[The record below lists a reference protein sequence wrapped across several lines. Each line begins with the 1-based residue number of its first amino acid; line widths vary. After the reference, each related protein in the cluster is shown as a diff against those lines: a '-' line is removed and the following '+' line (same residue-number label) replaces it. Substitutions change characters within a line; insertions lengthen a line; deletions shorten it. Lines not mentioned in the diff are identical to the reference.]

1 MVKQFSGLV
10 ALAAMTLAACS
21 STTTTAAHG
30 TSSGPTAPT
39 PTTVQ
44 HAVAHG
50 AEAPIDAVPWSE
62 VGPGWMLAMW
72 SPATPTR
79 GGGEVPA
86 GEPAPATSTTT
97 LYLVNPEGGRYALT
111 TFPAPGDGPSPHL
124 VDWSG
129 DGGRALFSEVGD
141 RDLTVIEVD
150 LHTGT
155 QTTFTVKDGYS
166 TTPRYTRPK
175 GKAVLLS
182 KSNDI
187 DSPPSLK
194 RVDLAGNDQLTYP
207 VAQFGSKFGPDFLS
221 TPDGTRLV
229 IGTETGGLA
238 VMGNDGK
245 GIKTLPVPGQG
256 YCTPTRWWDKEATV
270 TVADCHDPDF
280 KDSRLWLVPTDGGT
294 PTALTQP
301 NSGQEGEIMGAKTAW
316 LLPQGTYVQALG
328 ACGYRFL
335 AKRDDVSGKLNKV
348 SVPNV
353 DDHESV
359 DVLGVYHGHLELQAS
374 LSCGD
379 GEALLDYDPAAG
391 TSTVLLGPTVNGGGV
406 IDAMVYPGYE

>member
-1 MVKQFSGLV
+1 MVKRISGLV

-21 STTTTAAHG
+21 STGTTAMQD
-30 TSSGPTAPT
+30 TSSSPAAPT

-44 HAVAHG
+44 HAMAHG

-72 SPATPTR
+72 SPATPSR
-79 GGGEVPA
+79 SGGEVPE
-86 GEPAPATSTTT
+86 GEQTPYTSSTT
-97 LYLVNPEGGRYALT
+97 LYLVNPGGGRYALT
-111 TFPAPGDGPSPHL
+111 TFPAAGDGGSPQL

-129 DGGRALFSEVGD
+129 DGSRALFYDGTD
-141 RDLTVIEVD
+141 RDRTVIEVD

-155 QTTFTVKDGYS
+155 QTAFTVKDGYS
-166 TTPRYTRPK
+166 TSPRYTRPE

-182 KSNDI
+182 KSNDV

-207 VAQFGSKFGPDFLS
+207 LDQFGSKFGPEFLS
-221 TPDGTRLV
+221 TPDGTQLV
-229 IGTETGGLA
+229 MGTETGGLA

-245 GIKTLPVPGQG
+245 GIKKLPVPGQG
-256 YCTPTRWWDKEATV
+256 YCAPTRWWDKEATV

-280 KDSRLWLVPTDGGT
+280 NDSQLWLVPTDGGT
-294 PTALTQP
+294 PTALTEP
-301 NSGQEGEIMGAKTAW
+301 NSGQEGEVLGAETAW
-316 LLPQGTYVQALG
+316 LLPEGTYVQALG

-335 AKRDDVSGKLNKV
+335 AKRDDVSTTLTKV

-406 IDAMVYPGYE
+406 VDAMVYPGYE